1 MKSCDELVCDELVRE
16 IASEI
21 VNSKHYINM
30 DWDSVS
36 VVVCFDSPS
45 IWMQGIL
52 YLAGDYVTKNPTSL
66 ALTDKLIDLRNL
78 MSKEDGGEWVVCL
91 IKISALTQEIEVD
104 FEYED
109 KKRWYLTPTMDPAE
123 LRAYAMSIK

>member
-1 MKSCDELVCDELVRE
+1 
-16 IASEI
+16 
-21 VNSKHYINM
+21 M

-52 YLAGDYVTKNPTSL
+52 YLADDYVTKNPTSL